1 MCATSGNKMEEAHK
15 GNHKC
20 LLANL
25 NVSGIEIFDLV
36 PITEK

>member
-20 LLANL
+20 LLTNL